1 MLKLV
6 KCPECGE
13 ELAEKDKLC
22 PVCGYEISK
31 SNEKTSSSNNKSYNK
46 IIAVVA
52 IIVIIAIVGV
62 LASGMFSNDNSSNDA
77 AVSKNTDS
85 VDSVKEDSSS
95 SNDESADTEYWAS
108 EKTSKFHLPTCEW
121 AEKISEN
128 NKIIYDS
135 REDAIADGKE
145 PCDVCNP

>member
-6 KCPECGE
+6 KCPKCGE
-13 ELAEKDKLC
+13 ELAEDDKLC

-31 SNEKTSSSNNKSYNK
+31 SNEKPSSSTDGKSYNK

-62 LASGMFSNDNSSNDA
+62 LASGMFSSDDSS
-77 AVSKNTDS
+77 VSKNTES
-85 VDSVKEDSSS
+85 VDSVKDDSSS
-95 SNDESADTEYWAS
+95 SNDESGGTEYWAS